1 MSEEIFIPINRKRML
16 FMTILYSILGL
27 GAFLTVYYL
36 GENQEWL
43 SPTVFKVASVV
54 ILFFFMVVAGTFAK
68 NLRNKSAGVLINKSG
83 IEDNTSSIAMGLIKW
98 GDITEISVEKK
109 AMSNQL
115 LIQIKKPKK
124 YIEKAPNSAV
134 KRLLSNNLANY
145 GTPAIIDLS
154 ILDKKAG
161 DMEEIIG
168 SYSKRLGKK

>member
-1 MSEEIFIPINRKRML
+1 MLEEIFIPINRRKML
-16 FMTILYSILGL
+16 FMTILYGVLGL
-27 GAFLTVYYL
+27 GAFLIVYYL

-43 SPTVFKVASVV
+43 NTTVFKVISLV

-68 NLRNKSAGVLINKSG
+68 NLRSKSAGVLINKSG
-83 IEDNTSSIAMGLIKW
+83 IEDNTSSIAIGLIKW

-109 AMSNQL
+109 NLSNQL
-115 LIQIKKPKK
+115 LIHIKKPKK

-145 GTPAIIDLS
+145 GTPAIIDLN
-154 ILDKKAG
+154 ILDRKVG
-161 DMEEIIG
+161 DVEKLIG